1 MIKTFHIKNFRGIEE
16 LKIPN
21 ISRVNLVLGQNNC
34 GKTSVL
40 EALML
45 LSAPSQPITNQK
57 VNILRSFKSQNL
69 EDLKFNF
76 HQMDNSKPI
85 EFECTFDDGSSR
97 LVKNSLFIEYSSILD
112 NNANFITNSKDIVAY
127 GWETIFFITDSNGKT
142 EVYSAE
148 KDLSPLKEGIRA
160 KILDPIA
167 DEKLESYKELM
178 KCSFFTNSLSFNYVT
193 LASILVSKQEH
204 ILIKALKVIEPK
216 IKNITL
222 IGDRVMVDLGDS
234 KLVPIN
240 LLGDGVRK
248 VFSIML
254 ALYQSE
260 NGILLIDE
268 IDNGLHYRSMKIL
281 WDVVLTMAR
290 EHNVQVFTTT
300 HNVDSL
306 KGLQKKLSETDFEDY
321 RKDISVYTL
330 RRLPENKMKVYQY
343 LYESFDYAI
352 NQEIEIR

>member
-16 LKIPN
+16 LEIPN

-57 VNILRSFKSQNL
+57 VNILRSFKSQNF

-76 HQMDNSKPI
+76 HQMDDSKPI
-85 EFECTFDDGSSR
+85 EFEGTFDDGSSR
-97 LVKNSLFIEYSSILD
+97 LVKNSLYVDYKSVFDE
-112 NNANFITNSKDIVAY
+112 NANFITNTQDIVSYGWKTDFTITNNDGESKDFT
-127 GWETIFFITDSNGKT
+127 ERF
-142 EVYSAE
+142 EVYRDKSSFYISFE
-148 KDLSPLKEGIRA
+148 DYGVKK
-160 KILDPIA
+160 
-167 DEKLESYKELM
+167 ESYKEELN
-178 KCSFFTNSLSFNYVT
+178 SVYFANSLSFNYVT

-268 IDNGLHYRSMKIL
+268 IDNGLHYRSMEIL
-281 WDVVLTMAR
+281 WEVVLTMAR

-306 KGLQKKLSETDFEDY
+306 KGLQKKMSETDFEDY
-321 RKDISVYTL
+321 QKDISVYTL

>member
-16 LKIPN
+16 LEIPN

-57 VNILRSFKSQNL
+57 VNLLRSFKSQNF

-76 HQMDNSKPI
+76 HQMDDTKPI
-85 EFECTFDDGSSR
+85 EFEGTFDDGSSR
-97 LVKNSLFIEYSSILD
+97 LVKNSLYVDYKSVFDE
-112 NNANFITNSKDIVAY
+112 NANFITNTQDIVSYGWKTDFTITNNDGESKDFT
-127 GWETIFFITDSNGKT
+127 ERF
-142 EVYSAE
+142 EVYRDKSSFYFSFE
-148 KDLSPLKEGIRA
+148 DFGVKK
-160 KILDPIA
+160 
-167 DEKLESYKELM
+167 ESYKEELN
-178 KCSFFTNSLSFNYVT
+178 SVYFANSLSFNYVT

-268 IDNGLHYRSMKIL
+268 IDNGLHYRSMEIL
-281 WDVVLTMAR
+281 WEVVLTMAR

-306 KGLQKKLSETDFEDY
+306 KGLQKKMSETDFEDY
-321 RKDISVYTL
+321 QKDISVYTL

>member
-16 LKIPN
+16 LEIPN

-57 VNILRSFKSQNL
+57 VNILRSFKSQNF

-76 HQMDNSKPI
+76 HQMDDTKPI
-85 EFECTFDDGSSR
+85 EFEGTFDDGSSR
-97 LVKNSLFIEYSSILD
+97 LVKNSLYVDYKSVLD
-112 NNANFITNSKDIVAY
+112 ENAKFMTNNQDIAAY
-127 GWETIFFITDSNGKT
+127 GWKTDFSIKDKGGNIEEYSERYAVYSDNQLLRFKIASTDEYAYKEELKSIFFPN
-142 EVYSAE
+142 V
-148 KDLSPLKEGIRA
+148 
-160 KILDPIA
+160 
-167 DEKLESYKELM
+167 
-178 KCSFFTNSLSFNYVT
+178 LSFDT
-193 LASILVSKQEH
+193 QILSLILISKQEH
-204 ILIKALKVIEPK
+204 VLIDALSIIEPK

-281 WDVVLTMAR
+281 WEVVLTMAR

-321 RKDISVYTL
+321 RKEISVYTL